1 MDFDFARDIAGK
13 ILSLLKLSSLFNFET
28 SISGEKMNV
37 LKTVF
42 LMTVM
47 MILFLLVGYYL
58 GGSTGMTIAFVFA
71 LLMNFGSY
79 WFSDKV
85 VLSMYKAKEVT
96 VDTAPKFYA
105 LIEQLA
111 VSAKLPMPKVYII
124 NDPTPNAFATGR
136 SPEHAA
142 VAATTGIL
150 KDLSNEELAGVISHE
165 LAHIKHRDMLTGTI
179 AATLV
184 GTITFVAQMAG
195 WALMFGRGRDDDD
208 GGISA
213 LLLLI
218 LAPIAATLL
227 QLAISRS
234 REYSADAGGAEIS
247 GNPLGLASALRKI
260 SAGNE
265 IKQLNNS
272 TPATAHMFIISP
284 LHGGGVMKLFSTHP
298 PIEERIKR
306 LEKLAAENLR

>member
-1 MDFDFARDIAGK
+1 
-13 ILSLLKLSSLFNFET
+13 
-28 SISGEKMNV
+28 MNTM
-37 LKTVF
+37 KTVF

-47 MILFLLVGYYL
+47 MILFLLVGYFL
-58 GGSTGMTIAFVFA
+58 GGSTGMTIAFIFA

-85 VLSMYKAKEVT
+85 ILSMYKAKEVT
-96 VDTAPKFYA
+96 TDTAPKFYA
-105 LIEQLA
+105 LVQQLA
-111 VSAKLPMPKVYII
+111 ASAKLPMPKVYII

-150 KDLSNEELAGVISHE
+150 KGLSNEELAGVISHE
-165 LAHIKHRDMLTGTI
+165 LAHVKHRDMLTGTI

-195 WALMFGRGRDDDD
+195 WALMFGRGRNDDDS
-208 GGISA
+208 GLSA

-218 LAPIAATLL
+218 LAPVAATLL
-227 QLAISRS
+227 QLAVSRS
-234 REYSADAGGAEIS
+234 REYAADAGGSEIS

-265 IKQLNNS
+265 VKPLNNS
-272 TPATAHMFIISP
+272 SPATAHMFIINP

-306 LEKLAAENLR
+306 LEKLAAERI